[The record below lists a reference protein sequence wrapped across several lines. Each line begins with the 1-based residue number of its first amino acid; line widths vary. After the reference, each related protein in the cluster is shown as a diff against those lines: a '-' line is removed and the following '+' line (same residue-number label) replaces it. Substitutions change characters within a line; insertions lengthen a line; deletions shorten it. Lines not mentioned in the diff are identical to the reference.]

1 MVKMREPFDLGLAA
15 YVSAEAIGEPGRR
28 RFRIMALGSG
38 TDAVC
43 IWLEKEQLAALGDAL
58 RQVLSDEAGGE
69 PPAETPEE
77 PVFPAIW
84 RCEFKAGQLT
94 LSMDR
99 QERQFELRAEPL
111 APDDDVP
118 TSCSFRFGF
127 DQGRAL
133 VPRIAAIIAA
143 GRKPCPLCSAP
154 MDPQGHVCVRA
165 NGHHPR

>member
-1 MVKMREPFDLGLAA
+1 LGLAA
-15 YVSAEAIGEPGRR
+15 HVAAEAIGEPGKR
-28 RFRIMALGSG
+28 RFRVMAIGEG

-58 RQVLSDEAGGE
+58 RQALGDVQAEEAAAPDEA
-69 PPAETPEE
+69 

-94 LSMDR
+94 LAMDR
-99 QERQFELRAEPL
+99 EEQQFELRGEPL
-111 APDDDVP
+111 APEDDLP
-118 TSCSFRFGF
+118 ASCSFRFTF
-127 DQGRAL
+127 AQARAL

-165 NGHHPR
+165 NGHHPH